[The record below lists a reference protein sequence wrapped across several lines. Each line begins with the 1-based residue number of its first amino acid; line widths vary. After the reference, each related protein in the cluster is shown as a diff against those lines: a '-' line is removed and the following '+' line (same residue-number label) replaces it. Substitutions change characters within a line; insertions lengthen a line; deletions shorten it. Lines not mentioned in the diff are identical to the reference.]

1 MDTMFDTLLQLPL
14 FQGLAQEDFTNILE
28 KVRLHFIKHKAGKVF
43 IEAGTPCDQLV
54 FVLSGEI
61 TSSTTLAG
69 SYSLIETI
77 QAPCLI
83 EPYSMFGMKTSY
95 VSTYTARTL
104 THTVSISKSFVM
116 SNLFKYDI
124 FRLNYMNIISNRL
137 QTLNN
142 RLWSPIGSTIEA
154 RIIGF
159 ILNRSERPVGEK
171 ILKIKMEELARIT
184 NETRMSVSKALNS
197 MQEKGLIELHRGE
210 IFIPDA
216 ALLTDFIQPAIAQ

>member
-1 MDTMFDTLLQLPL
+1 MFDTLLQLPL

-28 KVRLHFIKHKAGKVF
+28 KVRLHFIKHKAGKIF
-43 IEAGTPCDQLV
+43 INAGTPCDQLT

-61 TSSTTLAG
+61 TSSITLAG
-69 SYSLIETI
+69 SYSLIEVI
-77 QAPCLI
+77 KAPYLI
-83 EPYSMFGMKTSY
+83 EPYSMFGMKTNY
-95 VSTYTARTL
+95 MATYTARTL

-137 QTLNN
+137 QILNN
-142 RLWSPIGSTIEA
+142 RLWSPIGSTLEA

-159 ILNRSERPVGEK
+159 ILNLAERPYGEK
-171 ILKIKMEELARIT
+171 ALKIKMEELARIT
-184 NETRMSVSKALNS
+184 NDTRLNVSKALNS
-197 MQEKGLIELHRGE
+197 MQEKGLVELHRGE

-216 ALLTDFIQPAIAQ
+216 ALLADYIQPDITK